1 VQKRELK
8 MRGQFEAEKRGLFGR
23 NIQSEKGK
31 DGTTHSHL
39 LIETN
44 DKKGVKRSL
53 DPLKKWSHVHCV
65 DVCPLIQENGVLRLG
80 EYLAKSIDED
90 IDYDILIND

>member
-1 VQKRELK
+1 